1 MKIAIVTMGATMG
14 LAVLV
19 TAGCGVSGHP
29 TAVRTV
35 THTVIEYKTRVE
47 TAPAAAV
54 KPTSPAVSSPAASSG
69 SNQVITR
76 LNGSGTQNTATFTTP
91 DSWHLS
97 WSWSLVPVTG

>member
-1 MKIAIVTMGATMG
+1 MKITVDTMGATMG
-14 LAVLV
+14 LAALV

-35 THTVIEYKTRVE
+35 THTVIEYKTPAE
-47 TAPAAAV
+47 TTPAAAV

-76 LNGSGTQNTATFTTP
+76 LNGSGTENTATFTTP
-91 DSWHLS
+91 NRWHLS
-97 WSWSLVPVTG
+97 WSYWDCPD